1 MKPIKI
7 NQFEQPLPLW
17 VKPILFLLAVL
28 ACLAIFFIGCSPVDL
43 PTETATTEPVEMDI
57 DQPQQVDTPI
67 SAVKDPLADIRPQL
81 QALTQQQA
89 TLQTDQAELSVVAEQ
104 QQVQI
109 SVLQDKVTQ
118 LAVQLQ
124 DQSLQLQ
131 QRLQPKKPDAV
142 RRTQLHKKPPTLSL
156 ASIDRWGESHT
167 AVIQDG
173 QQLITLRTGEHHQG
187 WQLTTIDSNQ
197 QQVELIN
204 ARHQHLTL
212 NLH

>member
-7 NQFEQPLPLW
+7 NRFEQPLPLW

-28 ACLAIFFIGCSPVDL
+28 ACLAVFLIGCSPVDL
-43 PTETATTEPVEMDI
+43 PTDTATIEPVVMDAG
-57 DQPQQVDTPI
+57 QPQAVDTSI
-67 SAVKDPLADIRPQL
+67 TEVSDPLVDIRPQL
-81 QALTQQQA
+81 QTLTQQQA
-89 TLQTDQAELSVVAEQ
+89 TLQTDQAELSTVAEQ
-104 QQVQI
+104 QQIQI
-109 SVLQDKVTQ
+109 SALQDKVTQ

-131 QRLQPKKPDAV
+131 QRMQSKKPKVV
-142 RRTQLHKKPPTLSL
+142 RRTHLHKKTPSLSL

-173 QQLITLRTGEHHQG
+173 QQLITLRAGEQHQG
-187 WQLTTIDSNQ
+187 WQLTTIDLNQ

-204 ARHQHLTL
+204 ARHQHFTL

>member
-1 MKPIKI
+1 MKPIRI

-43 PTETATTEPVEMDI
+43 PTDTVAIEPVVMDA
-57 DQPQQVDTPI
+57 DQLQAVDTLI
-67 SAVKDPLADIRPQL
+67 AEVSDPLADIRPQL
-81 QALTQQQA
+81 QTLAQQQA
-89 TLQTDQAELSVVAEQ
+89 TLQTHQAEQNTVVEH

-109 SVLQDKVTQ
+109 SALQDSVML

-124 DQSLQLQ
+124 DQSLKLT
-131 QRLQPKKPDAV
+131 QRLQSKKPNTV
-142 RRTQLHKKPPTLSL
+142 RRKQPHKKTPTLSL